1 MTHNI
6 FSFIL
11 RKKYTRLRP
20 MCQIN
25 HSHRCQEP
33 DEEEEEDD
41 DDEEEEGTRR
51 DDDECARASER
62 LLAAREALDDTIA
75 RARER
80 KCRAQKMREDE
91 EAKREESFD
100 AGKERLLETLRELNE
115 IESAERR
122 KEYARKETHARVER
136 GKAAKRLEDAVKVY
150 DREVGEK
157 KKERKEK
164 REEEEEIE
172 RALREVEKTLEEV
185 KMENDREDEAEK
197 ARDEGIADEFNQARA
212 ARVIQKAFR
221 SKKRKKKLNKRRK
234 KGTKT
239 TKSATKRKGKEK
251 KK

>member
-1 MTHNI
+1 
-6 FSFIL
+6 
-11 RKKYTRLRP
+11 

-33 DEEEEEDD
+33 DEEEE
-41 DDEEEEGTRR
+41 DDEEGEEEGGTR
-51 DDDECARASER
+51 DDEFARASER
-62 LLAAREALDDTIA
+62 LLTAREALDDTIA

-80 KCRAQKMREDE
+80 KCRAQKIREE

-100 AGKERLLETLRELNE
+100 AGKKRLLETLRELNE

-221 SKKRKKKLNKRRK
+221 SKKRKKMLNKRRK
-234 KGTKT
+234 KGTKM

>member
-1 MTHNI
+1 
-6 FSFIL
+6 
-11 RKKYTRLRP
+11 
-20 MCQIN
+20 
-25 HSHRCQEP
+25 
-33 DEEEEEDD
+33 
-41 DDEEEEGTRR
+41 
-51 DDDECARASER
+51 
-62 LLAAREALDDTIA
+62 
-75 RARER
+75 
-80 KCRAQKMREDE
+80 MREDE

-100 AGKERLLETLRELNE
+100 AGKERLLETLRKLNE

-197 ARDEGIADEFNQARA
+197 GTRA
-212 ARVIQKAFR
+212 LRMSSI
-221 SKKRKKKLNKRRK
+221 KRERR
-234 KGTKT
+234 G
-239 TKSATKRKGKEK
+239 
-251 KK
+251 

>member
-33 DEEEEEDD
+33 DEEEEEEEDK
-41 DDEEEEGTRR
+41 EEEGTR
-51 DDDECARASER
+51 DDEFARASER

-80 KCRAQKMREDE
+80 KCRAQKIREEE

-100 AGKERLLETLRELNE
+100 AGKKRLLETLRELNE

-157 KKERKEK
+157 
-164 REEEEEIE
+164 
-172 RALREVEKTLEEV
+172 
-185 KMENDREDEAEK
+185 
-197 ARDEGIADEFNQARA
+197 
-212 ARVIQKAFR
+212 
-221 SKKRKKKLNKRRK
+221 
-234 KGTKT
+234 
-239 TKSATKRKGKEK
+239 
-251 KK
+251 